1 MPAAV
6 FGATGI
12 GPEKLLSAAGQREKK
27 PLPFVPSC
35 HSARLMREG
44 ERKKAG
50 PSQDGQ
56 GEAVLLEETKKGRCG
71 VLFSYL
77 LQGKE
82 KKISSEFPCPPGRSC
97 AAAGGT
103 VILLRH
109 PQDATKAHLCQYSQ
123 GCAEK
128 AGRVRATSCG
138 R

>member
-1 MPAAV
+1 M
-6 FGATGI
+6 
-12 GPEKLLSAAGQREKK
+12 
-27 PLPFVPSC
+27 
-35 HSARLMREG
+35 
-44 ERKKAG
+44 
-50 PSQDGQ
+50 
-56 GEAVLLEETKKGRCG
+56 EETKKGRCG